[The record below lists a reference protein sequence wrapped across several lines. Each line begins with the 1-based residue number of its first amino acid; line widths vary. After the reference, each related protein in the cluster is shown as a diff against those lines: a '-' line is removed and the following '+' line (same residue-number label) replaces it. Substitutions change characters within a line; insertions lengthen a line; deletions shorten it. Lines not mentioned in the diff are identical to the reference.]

1 MPPPKTPSVVV
12 RGLETE
18 AGASSIARDRPQQ
31 APWSRILLGALICGP
46 SLWLGGV
53 PAPVVVVFLLM
64 VTLLWIRLCARAE
77 GPLRVPFG
85 AFVGAFAATLT
96 LLQWLPLPLGLRELL
111 APALTAKVGGALVA
125 SGAEPWSG
133 ISPVPGDTALEA
145 ARLLGLTGLFIA
157 AAQLSW
163 RISAAFVALAGSLVA
178 LIGLTQ
184 AALGLEAIFGVY
196 QPLHVDPARTPA
208 LLTSF
213 VNPNHQAGLFL
224 LGIFAAAALAVQLRH
239 QAAAATDA
247 VQVARLR
254 ERGLVALAA
263 LSVQGAAL
271 LLSLSRAAIL
281 ALLAVA
287 PLGMFLAWS
296 RAKGEREE
304 SRARLWLQRVAL
316 TLGMGLLALVV
327 ARQGALPELA
337 TLSQAAEAGL
347 EGKFRVAADAVDLL
361 GLSPAIGVGRG
372 GFRDLFPAVDSRPVG
387 VLHTHLESAPVA
399 MLVEWGVVPGSLI
412 VLGLLW
418 WWIAAF
424 YTAGGSRHTRARRVA
439 LCGPLA
445 LAIHNL
451 ADFSLEFLGVAAP
464 LCALAGS
471 LSERKGYVK
480 ISGRRAVLLGS
491 GALTGAIAL
500 ATWALP
506 HTWQLRERGDLAVAA
521 GELSPEAALR
531 VRPLDAS
538 LHIRLAERA
547 AFAGDQA
554 QALARSTVAS
564 ELMPYS
570 SDAWSLRSYA
580 ARELGDERE
589 AASSLARMFASMQRP
604 LERAFVTYLIAR
616 YPDAE
621 ELAALMPADL
631 EPWTRVMES
640 FAAAAPAYAAI
651 LAAARSQ
658 LDGREP
664 AVLQL
669 QVRLALAQ
677 SDLALA
683 LHYARLLRQLAPH
696 EAQSHLLVARALEAL
711 GPNRE
716 SELQEGLS
724 DAIERRLIA
733 DPAEVA
739 LLEEALVGS
748 LVRAGQ
754 PEDLTR
760 AREILPRL
768 LARPG
773 DRSALQRRYALQ
785 QALDQAGAASTSS

>member
-1 MPPPKTPSVVV
+1 M
-12 RGLETE
+12 
-18 AGASSIARDRPQQ
+18 
-31 APWSRILLGALICGP
+31 
-46 SLWLGGV
+46 
-53 PAPVVVVFLLM
+53 
-64 VTLLWIRLCARAE
+64 
-77 GPLRVPFG
+77 
-85 AFVGAFAATLT
+85 
-96 LLQWLPLPLGLRELL
+96 
-111 APALTAKVGGALVA
+111 
-125 SGAEPWSG
+125 
-133 ISPVPGDTALEA
+133 
-145 ARLLGLTGLFIA
+145 
-157 AAQLSW
+157 
-163 RISAAFVALAGSLVA
+163 
-178 LIGLTQ
+178 
-184 AALGLEAIFGVY
+184 
-196 QPLHVDPARTPA
+196 
-208 LLTSF
+208 
-213 VNPNHQAGLFL
+213 
-224 LGIFAAAALAVQLRH
+224 
-239 QAAAATDA
+239 
-247 VQVARLR
+247 
-254 ERGLVALAA
+254 
-263 LSVQGAAL
+263 
-271 LLSLSRAAIL
+271 
-281 ALLAVA
+281 
-287 PLGMFLAWS
+287 
-296 RAKGEREE
+296 
-304 SRARLWLQRVAL
+304 
-316 TLGMGLLALVV
+316 
-327 ARQGALPELA
+327 
-337 TLSQAAEAGL
+337 
-347 EGKFRVAADAVDLL
+347 
-361 GLSPAIGVGRG
+361 
-372 GFRDLFPAVDSRPVG
+372 
-387 VLHTHLESAPVA
+387 
-399 MLVEWGVVPGSLI
+399 
-412 VLGLLW
+412 
-418 WWIAAF
+418 
-424 YTAGGSRHTRARRVA
+424 
-439 LCGPLA
+439 
-445 LAIHNL
+445 
-451 ADFSLEFLGVAAP
+451 
-464 LCALAGS
+464 
-471 LSERKGYVK
+471 
-480 ISGRRAVLLGS
+480 
-491 GALTGAIAL
+491 
-500 ATWALP
+500 
-506 HTWQLRERGDLAVAA
+506 
-521 GELSPEAALR
+521 
-531 VRPLDAS
+531 RPLDAS